1 MKKSIFKLTALL
13 SFAWLIPN
21 CANFNTNPQF
31 GLVYTSVKFPN
42 QNFKIKAIPSN
53 TSIISIEIS
62 GKGLSESI
70 QVTLTKDNSSILIPD
85 VPAGE
90 KVVLAIARD
99 SVSKKLAEGTGNI
112 NVIAGKS
119 NLLEITLKE
128 FSNGNSTSESNE
140 SPESEANE
148 TPEDE
153 LAENHDEEEAREE
166 ASETDHDEST
176 ETPEDELAEETKEDE
191 LEEDGGGGGSG
202 SSSPRVSTSITINE
216 GTLFSPN
223 VMSIYTPTPIPT
235 PTIIPTPTS
244 TPIPT
249 VTPTIT
255 STPTTIPSV

>member
-1 MKKSIFKLTALL
+1 MKKNIFKLTFIL
-13 SFAWLIPN
+13 SLAWLIPN
-21 CANFNTNPQF
+21 CTNFNTNPQF
-31 GLVYTSVKFPN
+31 GLIYTSVKFPN

-53 TSIISIEIS
+53 TSLISIEIT
-62 GKGLSESI
+62 GKGLSNPLKF
-70 QVTLTKDNSSILIPD
+70 TLTKNNPSILIPD

-90 KVVLAIARD
+90 KVVLVIARD
-99 SVSKKLAEGTGNI
+99 AVSKKLAEGTGNI

-153 LAENHDEEEAREE
+153 LAENHDTEEDGEE
-166 ASETDHDEST
+166 ASENDPDENT
-176 ETPEDELAEETKEDE
+176 ETPEDELADETEEDE
-191 LEEDGGGGGSG
+191 LVEDGGGGGSG

-216 GTLFSPN
+216 GALFSPN
-223 VMSIYTPTPIPT
+223 VMSIYTPTPVPT
-235 PTIIPTPTS
+235 PTIMPTPSS
-244 TPIPT
+244 TPT
-249 VTPTIT
+249 VT